1 MKCSKMELLAE
12 ISLKADATITNR
24 IKHQMVK
31 ETDQEQYHVDK
42 LYEKYQPRLRNY
54 IKKHVDNESDME
66 DILQDIFYQLIK
78 TVDNTLNPIEHV
90 SAWLYKVARNTII
103 NKRNKKKEKELV
115 VYQEDKGAD
124 SILSDFSEVLFNND
138 SSPSPEMEYLSSL
151 VWTELENA
159 LSELPIEQQEV
170 FRQTELYGVPIK
182 DISQDTGVPVNT
194 LLSRKHYAVL
204 HLRKKLSDLYEAII
218 QS

>member
-1 MKCSKMELLAE
+1 M
-12 ISLKADATITNR
+12 
-24 IKHQMVK
+24 
-31 ETDQEQYHVDK
+31 
-42 LYEKYQPRLRNY
+42 
-54 IKKHVDNESDME
+54 
-66 DILQDIFYQLIK
+66 
-78 TVDNTLNPIEHV
+78 
-90 SAWLYKVARNTII
+90 ARNTII

-138 SSPSPEMEYLSSL
+138 SSPSPEMEYLRSL